1 MALFGSARDASLV
14 RSVNRE
20 LINNF
25 VDMEVAFYK
34 LVLEDSRANIYDES
48 DNKVYYS
55 PMRIP
60 CLIEKGEKNYVGD
73 DAGYDSTRE
82 GFFNF
87 LRDDLKDSNI
97 KGNIGIGHTRWATHG
112 VPNDVNAH
120 PHSDNSEEF
129 AIIHNG
135 IIENYA
141 EIKKDL
147 LEEGFEFKS
156 DTDTEVVAVE
166 LSRKWNGQLLKTV
179 TDVAKNL
186 EGTYALVVTTTKEE
200 GTIVAGRLMSPLVL
214 GVGENEVFLASD
226 SAAILEHTNKMI
238 FLENGDFV
246 EIKNGQYKLFD
257 SELNEIEREIQEIDW
272 EVSEAEKLGHDHF
285 MYKEILEQS
294 EVIERTISGRL
305 ETTSKEIPIK
315 QDEASKYEKIW
326 IVACGTAYHAGLF
339 GKDLF
344 EKVLG
349 VPVSVELASEF
360 RYREPIVGEND
371 LGIVISQSGETMDT
385 IAATEL
391 LKENGAHVLALVN
404 VVGSSLARMA
414 DSVFYLHVGPEI
426 GVASTKAYLGMLV
439 GQLLLAKHWDS
450 ANKLDVS
457 FDEIAEL
464 PKLIEE
470 TMDCEKQIKDLS
482 EKIYKKNDIYFIGR
496 GLDYALAAEGALKL
510 KEISYLHAEA
520 LAAGE
525 LKHGTLALIEDG
537 TPIIVTASQNH
548 LLDKTTS
555 NVQEVIARGAYVIAI
570 GDNQSEKLENIS
582 DEYVTLPDSN
592 EILTTVISI
601 IPLQFIAYHVANL
614 NGESID
620 QPRNLAKSVTVE

>member
-1 MALFGSARDASLV
+1 MCGIIGYSGPKQPLPILLDGLSR
-14 RSVNRE
+14 
-20 LINNF
+20 
-25 VDMEVAFYK
+25 
-34 LVLEDSRANIYDES
+34 LEYR
-48 DNKVYYS
+48 
-55 PMRIP
+55 
-60 CLIEKGEKNYVGD
+60 
-73 DAGYDSTRE
+73 GYDSAGIAITDGQNLTIEKKE
-82 GFFNF
+82 GK
-87 LRDDLKDSNI
+87 LQVLKDHLFDKEIN
-97 KGNIGIGHTRWATHG
+97 GNIGIGHTRWATHG
-112 VPNDVNAH
+112 VPSDENAH
-120 PHSDNSEEF
+120 PHYDRNKDF

-141 EIKKDL
+141 EMK
-147 LEEGFEFKS
+147 EELQSDDYQFES
-156 DTDTEVVAVE
+156 ETDTEVVAVE
-166 LSRKWNGQLLKTV
+166 LSKQWTGNLLETV
-179 TDVAKNL
+179 CKVAKEL
-186 EGTYALVVTTTKEE
+186 DGTYALVVTTTKQSD
-200 GTIVAGRLMSPLVL
+200 TIVAGRMMSPLVL
-214 GVGENEVFLASD
+214 GVGEGEVFLASD

-246 EIKNGQYKLFD
+246 EIKDGSYQLFD
-257 SELNEIEREIQEIDW
+257 INMNKISREVQEIDW
-272 EVSEAEKLGHDHF
+272 KVSEAEKSGHDHF
-285 MYKEILEQS
+285 MYKEILEQA
-294 EVIERTISGRL
+294 EVIERTITGRL
-305 ETTSKEIPIK
+305 EIGSEEIPVDLNKAK
-315 QDEASKYEKIW
+315 QFEKIW

-391 LKENGAHVLALVN
+391 LKENNAHVLALVN

-414 DSVFYLHVGPEI
+414 DSVLYLHVGPEI

-439 GQLLLAKHWDS
+439 GQLLLAKHWDES
-450 ANKLDVS
+450 ENLETT
-457 FDEIAEL
+457 FDEIKQL
-464 PKLIEE
+464 PFLIKE
-470 TMDCEKQIKDLS
+470 TLKCESQIKEIS
-482 EKIYKKNDIYFIGR
+482 KSINEKKDIYFIGR

-525 LKHGTLALIEDG
+525 LKHGTLALIENG
-537 TPIIVTASQNH
+537 TPVIVTASQHH

-555 NVQEVIARGAYVIAI
+555 NVQEVKARGAYVIAI
-570 GDNQSEKLENIS
+570 GDNSSKKLQDIS
-582 DEYVTLPDSN
+582 NDYVTLPEAS
-592 EILTTVISI
+592 EMLSTIVSI

>member
-1 MALFGSARDASLV
+1 MCGIIGYSGPKEPLPI
-14 RSVNRE
+14 
-20 LINNF
+20 LISG
-25 VDMEVAFYK
+25 
-34 LVLEDSRANIYDES
+34 LSRLEYR
-48 DNKVYYS
+48 
-55 PMRIP
+55 
-60 CLIEKGEKNYVGD
+60 
-73 DAGYDSTRE
+73 GYDSAGVALIDGDNLSIEKKE
-82 GFFNF
+82 GK
-87 LRDDLKDSNI
+87 LSVLKEHLEGTLI

-112 VPNDVNAH
+112 VPSDVNAH
-120 PHSDNSEEF
+120 PHADNANEF

-141 EIKKDL
+141 ELKDDL
-147 LEEGFEFKS
+147 IQDDYSFISE
-156 DTDTEVVAVE
+156 TDTEVVAVE
-166 LSRKWNGQLLKTV
+166 LSRKWNGELLDTV
-179 TDVAKNL
+179 LDVAKSL
-186 EGTYALVVTTTKEE
+186 EGTYALVVTSTKQP
-200 GTIVAGRLMSPLVL
+200 GTIVAGRMMSPLVL
-214 GVGENEVFLASD
+214 GVGEGEVFLASD
-226 SAAILEHTNKMI
+226 SAAILEYTNKMI

-246 EIKNGQYKLFD
+246 EINDGNFTLYDIEKNVITRD
-257 SELNEIEREIQEIDW
+257 IQVIDW
-272 EVSEAEKLGHDHF
+272 EVSEAEKAGHDHF
-285 MYKEILEQS
+285 MYKEILEQA
-294 EVIERTISGRL
+294 EVIERTISGRI
-305 ETTSKEIPIK
+305 EKNSTEIPIHLDK
-315 QDEASKYEKIW
+315 AKKFEKIW

-360 RYREPIVGEND
+360 RYREPIIGKND
-371 LGIVISQSGETMDT
+371 LAIVISQSGETMDT

-391 LKENGAHVLALVN
+391 LKENGSHVLALVN

-450 ANKLDVS
+450 NNKLDTS
-457 FDEIAEL
+457 LEEIKAL
-464 PKLIEE
+464 PYLIEE
-470 TMDCEKQIKDLS
+470 ALKCEDQVKEISKL
-482 EKIYKKNDIYFIGR
+482 IYKKKDIYFIGR

-525 LKHGTLALIEDG
+525 LKHGTLALIEEG
-537 TPIIVTASQNH
+537 TPVIVTASQRH

-555 NVQEVIARGAYVIAI
+555 NVQEVIARGAYVIAV
-570 GDNQSEKLENIS
+570 GDVSSKKLKDISNNYIALPETSEMLSTI
-582 DEYVTLPDSN
+582 
-592 EILTTVISI
+592 ISI

>member
-1 MALFGSARDASLV
+1 MCGIIGYSGPKEPLPI
-14 RSVNRE
+14 
-20 LINNF
+20 LIGG
-25 VDMEVAFYK
+25 
-34 LVLEDSRANIYDES
+34 LSRLEYR
-48 DNKVYYS
+48 
-55 PMRIP
+55 
-60 CLIEKGEKNYVGD
+60 
-73 DAGYDSTRE
+73 GYDSAGVAILDGEKLTIEKKE
-82 GFFNF
+82 GK
-87 LRDDLKDSNI
+87 LQVLKDHLSNSKI
-97 KGNIGIGHTRWATHG
+97 NGNIGIGHTRWATHG

-120 PHSDNSEEF
+120 PHSDNQNEF

-141 EIKKDL
+141 EMKDDL
-147 LEEGFEFKS
+147 LKEGFIFES
-156 DTDTEVVAVE
+156 DTDTEVVAIE
-166 LSRKWNGQLLKTV
+166 LSNQWTGRLLQTV
-179 TDVAKNL
+179 TNVAKKL
-186 EGTYALVVTTTKEE
+186 DGTYALVVTSTKEP
-200 GTIVAGRLMSPLVL
+200 GTIVAGRMMSPLVL
-214 GVGENEVFLASD
+214 GVGKGETFLASD

-246 EIKNGQYKLFD
+246 EITNGKFKLFD
-257 SELNEIEREIQEIDW
+257 ENMNEISREIQEIDW
-272 EVSEAEKLGHDHF
+272 KVSEAEKSGYDHF
-285 MYKEILEQS
+285 MYKEILEQA

-305 ETTSKEIPIK
+305 EIGSEEIPIDLNK
-315 QDEASKYEKIW
+315 AKEFEKIW

-391 LKENGAHVLALVN
+391 LKENGSHVLALVN

-450 ANKLDVS
+450 EEKLDTS
-457 FDEIAEL
+457 FDEIKQL
-464 PKLIEE
+464 PSLIEKTFE
-470 TMDCEKQIKDLS
+470 CEDQVK
-482 EKIYKKNDIYFIGR
+482 KIAKSINEKNDIYFIGR

-525 LKHGTLALIEDG
+525 LKHGTLALIEEG
-537 TPIIVTASQNH
+537 TPIIVTASQHH

-555 NVQEVIARGAYVIAI
+555 NVQEVKARGAYVIAV
-570 GDNQSEKLENIS
+570 GDSTSKKLQDIS
-582 DEYVTLPDSN
+582 NNYITLPEAS
-592 EILTTVISI
+592 EMLSTVISI

>member
-1 MALFGSARDASLV
+1 MCGIIGYSGQ
-14 RSVNRE
+14 RE
-20 LINNF
+20 PLPILL
-25 VDMEVAFYK
+25 DG
-34 LVLEDSRANIYDES
+34 LSRLEYR
-48 DNKVYYS
+48 
-55 PMRIP
+55 
-60 CLIEKGEKNYVGD
+60 
-73 DAGYDSTRE
+73 GYDSAGIAIIDGESLTIEKKE
-82 GFFNF
+82 GK
-87 LRDDLKDSNI
+87 LQVLKDHLVDKEIN
-97 KGNIGIGHTRWATHG
+97 GNIGIGHTRWATHG
-112 VPNDVNAH
+112 VPSDENAH
-120 PHSDNSEEF
+120 PHYDNNQNF

-141 EIKKDL
+141 EMKEVL
-147 LEEGFEFKS
+147 LNENNEFKS
-156 DTDTEVVAVE
+156 ETDTEVVAVE
-166 LSRKWNGQLLKTV
+166 LSRQWTGNLLETV
-179 TDVAKNL
+179 CNVAKGL
-186 EGTYALVVTTTKEE
+186 EGTYALVVTTIKEPE
-200 GTIVAGRLMSPLVL
+200 TIVAGRMMSPLVL
-214 GVGENEVFLASD
+214 GVGEDEVFLASD

-246 EIKNGQYKLFD
+246 EIKNGQYQLFD
-257 SELNEIEREIQEIDW
+257 IDMNEITREVQVIDW
-272 EVSEAEKLGHDHF
+272 EVSEAEKSGHDHF

-294 EVIERTISGRL
+294 EVIERTITGRL
-305 ETTSKEIPIK
+305 ELGSEQIPIDLK
-315 QDEASKYEKIW
+315 HAKKFEKIW

-349 VPVSVELASEF
+349 IPVSVELASEF
-360 RYREPIVGEND
+360 RYREPIVGKND

-391 LKENGAHVLALVN
+391 LKDNGSHVLALVN

-414 DSVFYLHVGPEI
+414 DSVLYLHVGPEI

-439 GQLLLAKHWDS
+439 GQLLLAKHWDEF
-450 ANKLDVS
+450 NKLETS
-457 FDEIAEL
+457 FDEISEL
-464 PKLIEE
+464 PFLIKKALE
-470 TMDCEKQIKDLS
+470 CEPQIKEISKSIND
-482 EKIYKKNDIYFIGR
+482 KKDIYFIGR

-525 LKHGTLALIEDG
+525 LKHGTLALIEKG
-537 TPIIVTASQNH
+537 TPVVVTASQHH

-555 NVQEVIARGAYVIAI
+555 NVQEVKARGAYVIAI
-570 GDNQSEKLENIS
+570 GDNSSKKLQDIS
-582 DEYVTLPDSN
+582 DNYVTLPEAS
-592 EILTTVISI
+592 EMLSTIISI

>member
-1 MALFGSARDASLV
+1 MEWRNYMCGIIGYSGQ
-14 RSVNRE
+14 RE
-20 LINNF
+20 PLPILL
-25 VDMEVAFYK
+25 DG
-34 LVLEDSRANIYDES
+34 LSRLEYR
-48 DNKVYYS
+48 
-55 PMRIP
+55 
-60 CLIEKGEKNYVGD
+60 
-73 DAGYDSTRE
+73 GYDSAGIAIIDGESLTIEKKE
-82 GFFNF
+82 GK
-87 LRDDLKDSNI
+87 LQVLKDHLVDKEIN
-97 KGNIGIGHTRWATHG
+97 GNIGIGHTRWATHG
-112 VPNDVNAH
+112 VPSDENAH
-120 PHSDNSEEF
+120 PHYDNNQDF

-141 EIKKDL
+141 EMKEVL
-147 LEEGFEFKS
+147 LNENNEFKS
-156 DTDTEVVAVE
+156 ETDTEVVAVE
-166 LSRKWNGQLLKTV
+166 LSRQWTGNLLETV
-179 TDVAKNL
+179 CNVAKGL
-186 EGTYALVVTTTKEE
+186 EGTYALVVTTIKEPE
-200 GTIVAGRLMSPLVL
+200 TIVAGRMMSPLVL
-214 GVGENEVFLASD
+214 GVGEDEVFLASD

-246 EIKNGQYKLFD
+246 EIKNGQYQLFD
-257 SELNEIEREIQEIDW
+257 IDMNEITREVQVIDW
-272 EVSEAEKLGHDHF
+272 EVSEAEKSGHDHF

-294 EVIERTISGRL
+294 EVIERTITGRL
-305 ETTSKEIPIK
+305 ELGSEQIPIDLEHAK
-315 QDEASKYEKIW
+315 KFEKIW

-349 VPVSVELASEF
+349 IPVSVELASEF
-360 RYREPIVGEND
+360 RYREPIVGKND

-391 LKENGAHVLALVN
+391 LKDNGSHVLALVN

-414 DSVFYLHVGPEI
+414 DSVLYLHVGPEI

-439 GQLLLAKHWDS
+439 GQLLLAKHWDEF
-450 ANKLDVS
+450 NKLETS
-457 FDEIAEL
+457 FDEISEL
-464 PKLIEE
+464 PFLIKKALE
-470 TMDCEKQIKDLS
+470 CEPQIKEISKSIND
-482 EKIYKKNDIYFIGR
+482 KKDIYFIGR

-525 LKHGTLALIEDG
+525 LKHGTLALIEKG
-537 TPIIVTASQNH
+537 TPVVVTASQHH

-555 NVQEVIARGAYVIAI
+555 NVQEVKARGAYVIAI
-570 GDNQSEKLENIS
+570 GDNSSKKLQDIS
-582 DEYVTLPDSN
+582 DNYVTLPEAS
-592 EILTTVISI
+592 EMLSTIISI

>member
-1 MALFGSARDASLV
+1 MCGIIGYSGPKEPLPI
-14 RSVNRE
+14 
-20 LINNF
+20 LIGG
-25 VDMEVAFYK
+25 
-34 LVLEDSRANIYDES
+34 LSRLEYR
-48 DNKVYYS
+48 
-55 PMRIP
+55 
-60 CLIEKGEKNYVGD
+60 
-73 DAGYDSTRE
+73 GYDSAGVAILDGEKLTIEKKE
-82 GFFNF
+82 GK
-87 LRDDLKDSNI
+87 LQVLKDHLSNSKI
-97 KGNIGIGHTRWATHG
+97 NGNIGIGHTRWATHG

-120 PHSDNSEEF
+120 PHSDNQNEF

-141 EIKKDL
+141 EMKDDL
-147 LEEGFEFKS
+147 LKEGFIFES
-156 DTDTEVVAVE
+156 DTDTEVVAIE
-166 LSRKWNGQLLKTV
+166 LSNQWTGRLLQTV
-179 TDVAKNL
+179 TNVAKKL
-186 EGTYALVVTTTKEE
+186 DGTYALVVTSTKEP
-200 GTIVAGRLMSPLVL
+200 GTIVAGRMMSPLVL
-214 GVGENEVFLASD
+214 GVGEGETFLASD

-246 EIKNGQYKLFD
+246 EITNGKFKLFD
-257 SELNEIEREIQEIDW
+257 ENMNEISREIQEIDW
-272 EVSEAEKLGHDHF
+272 KVSEAEKSGYDHF
-285 MYKEILEQS
+285 MYKEILEQA

-305 ETTSKEIPIK
+305 EIGSEEIPIDLNK
-315 QDEASKYEKIW
+315 AKEFEKIW

-391 LKENGAHVLALVN
+391 LKENGSHVLALVN

-450 ANKLDVS
+450 EEKLDTS
-457 FDEIAEL
+457 FDEIKQL
-464 PKLIEE
+464 PSLIEKTFE
-470 TMDCEKQIKDLS
+470 CEDQVK
-482 EKIYKKNDIYFIGR
+482 KIAKSINEKNDIYFIGR

-525 LKHGTLALIEDG
+525 LKHGTLALIEEG
-537 TPIIVTASQNH
+537 TPIIVTASQHH

-555 NVQEVIARGAYVIAI
+555 NVQEVKARGAYVIAV
-570 GDNQSEKLENIS
+570 GDSTSKKLQDIS
-582 DEYVTLPDSN
+582 NNYITLPEAS
-592 EILTTVISI
+592 EMLSTVISI

>member
-1 MALFGSARDASLV
+1 MCGIIGYSGPKQPLPIL
-14 RSVNRE
+14 
-20 LINNF
+20 
-25 VDMEVAFYK
+25 
-34 LVLEDSRANIYDES
+34 LEGLSRLEY
-48 DNKVYYS
+48 
-55 PMRIP
+55 R
-60 CLIEKGEKNYVGD
+60 
-73 DAGYDSTRE
+73 GYDSAGIAITDGPNLTIEKKE
-82 GFFNF
+82 GK
-87 LRDDLKDSNI
+87 LQVLKDHLLNKEI
-97 KGNIGIGHTRWATHG
+97 NGNIGIGHTRWATHG
-112 VPNDVNAH
+112 VPSDENAH
-120 PHSDNSEEF
+120 PHYDRNKDF

-141 EIKKDL
+141 EMK
-147 LEEGFEFKS
+147 EELQSDDYQFES
-156 DTDTEVVAVE
+156 ETDTEVVAVE
-166 LSRKWNGQLLKTV
+166 LSKQWTGNLLETV
-179 TDVAKNL
+179 CKVAKEL
-186 EGTYALVVTTTKEE
+186 DGTYALVVTTTKQSD
-200 GTIVAGRLMSPLVL
+200 TIVAGRMMSPLVL
-214 GVGENEVFLASD
+214 GVGEGEVFLASD

-246 EIKNGQYKLFD
+246 EIKDGSYQLFD
-257 SELNEIEREIQEIDW
+257 INMNKISREVQEIDW
-272 EVSEAEKLGHDHF
+272 EVSEAEKSGHDHF
-285 MYKEILEQS
+285 MYKEILEQA
-294 EVIERTISGRL
+294 EVIERTITGRL
-305 ETTSKEIPIK
+305 EIGSEEIPVDLNKAK
-315 QDEASKYEKIW
+315 QFEKIW

-391 LKENGAHVLALVN
+391 LKENNAHVLALVN

-414 DSVFYLHVGPEI
+414 DSVLYLHVGPEI

-439 GQLLLAKHWDS
+439 GQLLLAKHWDES
-450 ANKLDVS
+450 ENLETT
-457 FDEIAEL
+457 FDEIKQL
-464 PKLIEE
+464 PLLIKE
-470 TMDCEKQIKDLS
+470 TLKCESQIKEIS
-482 EKIYKKNDIYFIGR
+482 KSINEKKDIYFIGR

-525 LKHGTLALIEDG
+525 LKHGTLALIENG
-537 TPIIVTASQNH
+537 TPVIVTASQHH

-555 NVQEVIARGAYVIAI
+555 NVQEVKARGAYVIAI
-570 GDNQSEKLENIS
+570 GDNSSKKLQDIS
-582 DEYVTLPDSN
+582 NDYVTLPEAS
-592 EILTTVISI
+592 EMLSTIVSI

>member
-1 MALFGSARDASLV
+1 MCGIIGYSGPKQPLPIL
-14 RSVNRE
+14 
-20 LINNF
+20 
-25 VDMEVAFYK
+25 
-34 LVLEDSRANIYDES
+34 LEGLSRLEY
-48 DNKVYYS
+48 
-55 PMRIP
+55 R
-60 CLIEKGEKNYVGD
+60 
-73 DAGYDSTRE
+73 GYDSAGIAISDGPNLTIEKKE
-82 GFFNF
+82 GK
-87 LRDDLKDSNI
+87 LQVLKDHLLNKEI
-97 KGNIGIGHTRWATHG
+97 NGNIGIGHTRWATHG
-112 VPNDVNAH
+112 VPSDENAH
-120 PHSDNSEEF
+120 PHYDRNKDF

-141 EIKKDL
+141 EMK
-147 LEEGFEFKS
+147 EELQSDDYQFES
-156 DTDTEVVAVE
+156 ETDTEVVAVE
-166 LSRKWNGQLLKTV
+166 LSKQWTGNLLETV
-179 TDVAKNL
+179 CKVAKEL
-186 EGTYALVVTTTKEE
+186 DGTYALVVTTTKQSD
-200 GTIVAGRLMSPLVL
+200 TIVAGRMMSPLVL
-214 GVGENEVFLASD
+214 GVGEGEVFLASD

-246 EIKNGQYKLFD
+246 EIKDGSYQLFD
-257 SELNEIEREIQEIDW
+257 INMNKISREVQEIDW
-272 EVSEAEKLGHDHF
+272 KVSEAEKSGHDHF
-285 MYKEILEQS
+285 MYKEILEQA
-294 EVIERTISGRL
+294 EVIERTITGRL
-305 ETTSKEIPIK
+305 EIGSEEIPVDLNKAK
-315 QDEASKYEKIW
+315 QFQKIW

-391 LKENGAHVLALVN
+391 LKENNAHVLALVN

-414 DSVFYLHVGPEI
+414 DSVLYLHVGPEI

-439 GQLLLAKHWDS
+439 GQLLLAKHWDES
-450 ANKLDVS
+450 ENLETT
-457 FDEIAEL
+457 FDEIKQL
-464 PKLIEE
+464 PFLIKE
-470 TMDCEKQIKDLS
+470 TLKCESQIKEIS
-482 EKIYKKNDIYFIGR
+482 KSINEKKDIYFIGR

-525 LKHGTLALIEDG
+525 LKHGTLALIENG
-537 TPIIVTASQNH
+537 TPVIVTASQHH

-555 NVQEVIARGAYVIAI
+555 NVQEVKARGAYVIAI
-570 GDNQSEKLENIS
+570 GDNSSKKLQDIS
-582 DEYVTLPDSN
+582 NDYVTLPEAS
-592 EILTTVISI
+592 EMLSTIVSI

>member
-1 MALFGSARDASLV
+1 
-14 RSVNRE
+14 VNRNNLKQSLLQPARWNGDIMCGIVGYSGPKE
-20 LINNF
+20 PLPILING
-25 VDMEVAFYK
+25 
-34 LVLEDSRANIYDES
+34 LSRLEYR
-48 DNKVYYS
+48 
-55 PMRIP
+55 
-60 CLIEKGEKNYVGD
+60 
-73 DAGYDSTRE
+73 GYDSAGIAISDGNKIIVEKKE
-82 GFFNF
+82 GKLDVLKNH
-87 LRDDLKDSNI
+87 LKDSNI
-97 KGNIGIGHTRWATHG
+97 KGNLGIGHTRWATHG

-147 LEEGFEFKS
+147 LEKGFKFKS

-179 TDVAKNL
+179 TDVAKTL
-186 EGTYALVVTTTKEE
+186 EGTYALVVTTTREE

-272 EVSEAEKLGHDHF
+272 EVSEAEKLGYDHF

-305 ETTSKEIPIK
+305 EKNSKEIPIK
-315 QDEASKYEKIW
+315 LDEASKYEKIW

-339 GKDLF
+339 GKDIF

-457 FDEIAEL
+457 FNEIAEL

-470 TMDCEKQIKDLS
+470 TMACEKQIKEIS
-482 EKIYKKNDIYFIGR
+482 EIICKKNDIYFIGR

-525 LKHGTLALIEDG
+525 LKHGTLALIEEG

-592 EILTTVISI
+592 EILTTVLSI

>member
-1 MALFGSARDASLV
+1 MCGIIGYSGPKQPLPIL
-14 RSVNRE
+14 
-20 LINNF
+20 
-25 VDMEVAFYK
+25 
-34 LVLEDSRANIYDES
+34 LEGLSRLEY
-48 DNKVYYS
+48 
-55 PMRIP
+55 R
-60 CLIEKGEKNYVGD
+60 
-73 DAGYDSTRE
+73 GYDSAGIAITDGPNLTIEKKE
-82 GFFNF
+82 GK
-87 LRDDLKDSNI
+87 LQVLKDHLLNKEI
-97 KGNIGIGHTRWATHG
+97 NGNIGIGHTRWATHG
-112 VPNDVNAH
+112 VPSDENAH
-120 PHSDNSEEF
+120 PHYDRNKDF

-141 EIKKDL
+141 EMK
-147 LEEGFEFKS
+147 EELQSDDYQFES
-156 DTDTEVVAVE
+156 ETDTEVVAVE
-166 LSRKWNGQLLKTV
+166 LSKQWTGNLLETV
-179 TDVAKNL
+179 CKVAKEL
-186 EGTYALVVTTTKEE
+186 DGTYALVVTTTKQSD
-200 GTIVAGRLMSPLVL
+200 TIVAGRMMSPLVL
-214 GVGENEVFLASD
+214 GVGEGEVFLASD

-246 EIKNGQYKLFD
+246 EIKDGSYQLFD
-257 SELNEIEREIQEIDW
+257 INMNKISREVQEIDW
-272 EVSEAEKLGHDHF
+272 KVSEAEKSGHDHF
-285 MYKEILEQS
+285 MYKEILEQA
-294 EVIERTISGRL
+294 EVIERTITGRL
-305 ETTSKEIPIK
+305 EIGSEEIPVDLNKAK
-315 QDEASKYEKIW
+315 QFEKIW

-360 RYREPIVGEND
+360 RYREPIVGKND

-391 LKENGAHVLALVN
+391 LKENNAHVLALVN

-414 DSVFYLHVGPEI
+414 DSVLYLHVGPEI

-439 GQLLLAKHWDS
+439 GQLLLAKHWDES
-450 ANKLDVS
+450 ENLETT
-457 FDEIAEL
+457 FDEIKQL
-464 PKLIEE
+464 PSLIKE
-470 TMDCEKQIKDLS
+470 TLKCETQIKEIS
-482 EKIYKKNDIYFIGR
+482 KSINEKKDIYFIGR

-525 LKHGTLALIEDG
+525 LKHGTLALIENG
-537 TPIIVTASQNH
+537 TPVIVTASQHH

-555 NVQEVIARGAYVIAI
+555 NVQEVKARGAYVIAI
-570 GDNQSEKLENIS
+570 GDNSSKKLQDIS
-582 DEYVTLPDSN
+582 NDYVTLPEAS
-592 EILTTVISI
+592 EMLSTIVSI

>member
-1 MALFGSARDASLV
+1 MCGIIGYSGPKQPLPILLDGLSR
-14 RSVNRE
+14 
-20 LINNF
+20 
-25 VDMEVAFYK
+25 
-34 LVLEDSRANIYDES
+34 LEYR
-48 DNKVYYS
+48 
-55 PMRIP
+55 
-60 CLIEKGEKNYVGD
+60 
-73 DAGYDSTRE
+73 GYDSAGIAITDGQNLTIEKKE
-82 GFFNF
+82 GK
-87 LRDDLKDSNI
+87 LQVLKDHLFDKEIN
-97 KGNIGIGHTRWATHG
+97 GNIGIGHTRWATHG
-112 VPNDVNAH
+112 VPSDENAH
-120 PHSDNSEEF
+120 PHYDRNKDF

-141 EIKKDL
+141 EMK
-147 LEEGFEFKS
+147 EELQSDDYQFES
-156 DTDTEVVAVE
+156 ETDTEVVAVE
-166 LSRKWNGQLLKTV
+166 LSKQWTGNLLETV
-179 TDVAKNL
+179 CKVAKEL
-186 EGTYALVVTTTKEE
+186 DGTYALVVTTTKQSD
-200 GTIVAGRLMSPLVL
+200 TIVAGRMMSPLVL
-214 GVGENEVFLASD
+214 GVGEGEVFLASD

-246 EIKNGQYKLFD
+246 EIKDGSYQLFD
-257 SELNEIEREIQEIDW
+257 INMNKISREVQEIDW
-272 EVSEAEKLGHDHF
+272 KVSEAEKSGHDHF
-285 MYKEILEQS
+285 MYKEILEQA
-294 EVIERTISGRL
+294 EVIERTITGRL
-305 ETTSKEIPIK
+305 EIGSEEIPVDLDKAK
-315 QDEASKYEKIW
+315 QFEKIW

-360 RYREPIVGEND
+360 RYREPIVGKND

-391 LKENGAHVLALVN
+391 LKENNAHVLALVN

-414 DSVFYLHVGPEI
+414 DSVLYLHVGPEI

-439 GQLLLAKHWDS
+439 GQLLLAKHWDES
-450 ANKLDVS
+450 ENLETT
-457 FDEIAEL
+457 FDEIKQL
-464 PKLIEE
+464 PSLIKE
-470 TMDCEKQIKDLS
+470 TLKCETQIKEIS
-482 EKIYKKNDIYFIGR
+482 KSINKKKDIYFIGR

-525 LKHGTLALIEDG
+525 LKHGTLALIENG
-537 TPIIVTASQNH
+537 TPVIVTASQHH

-555 NVQEVIARGAYVIAI
+555 NVQEVKARGAYVIAI
-570 GDNQSEKLENIS
+570 GDNSSKKLQDIS
-582 DEYVTLPDSN
+582 NDYVTLPEAS
-592 EILTTVISI
+592 EMLSTIVSI

>member
-1 MALFGSARDASLV
+1 MCGIVGYSGPKEPLPILLGGLSRLEYRGYDSAGIAILNNNDLIVEKKEGKLASLV
-14 RSVNRE
+14 QH
-20 LINNF
+20 
-25 VDMEVAFYK
+25 
-34 LVLEDSRANIYDES
+34 LEG
-48 DNKVYYS
+48 K
-55 PMRIP
+55 
-60 CLIEKGEKNYVGD
+60 
-73 DAGYDSTRE
+73 T
-82 GFFNF
+82 
-87 LRDDLKDSNI
+87 I

-112 VPNDVNAH
+112 VPSDKNAH
-120 PHSDNSEEF
+120 PHSDNQNEF

-135 IIENYA
+135 IVENYS
-141 EIKKDL
+141 EMKNELI
-147 LEEGFEFKS
+147 EQGYTFSS

-166 LSRKWNGQLLKTV
+166 LSKEWSGDLLETV
-179 TDVAKNL
+179 LNVAKKL
-186 EGTYALVVTTTKEE
+186 EGTYALVVTTVKQPDV
-200 GTIVAGRLMSPLVL
+200 IVAGRMMSPLVL
-214 GVGENEVFLASD
+214 GVGDDEVFLASD

-246 EIKNGQYKLFD
+246 KIENGHFELFD
-257 SELNEIEREIQEIDW
+257 INKNKISREIQVIDW
-272 EVSEAEKLGHDHF
+272 EVSEAEKGGHDHF
-285 MYKEILEQS
+285 MYKEILEQP

-305 ETTSKEIPIK
+305 AGIESDIPISRE
-315 QDEASKYEKIW
+315 EAQKFEKIW

-360 RYREPIVGEND
+360 RYREPIVGKND

-391 LKENGAHVLALVN
+391 LKENDAHVLAFVN

-414 DSVFYLHVGPEI
+414 DSVLYLHVGPEI
-426 GVASTKAYLGMLV
+426 GVASTKAYLGMLIV
-439 GQLLLAKHWDS
+439 QLLVAKHWDEE
-450 ANKLDVS
+450 NKLNIS
-457 FDEIAEL
+457 YDEINEL
-464 PKLIEE
+464 PKLIQE
-470 TMDCEKQIKDLS
+470 TLNCEDQIKSLS
-482 EKIYKKNDIYFIGR
+482 KKISKKKDIYFIGR

-525 LKHGTLALIEDG
+525 LKHGTLALIEDD
-537 TPIIVTASQNH
+537 TPVIVTASQNH

-555 NVQEVIARGAYVIAI
+555 NVQEVIARGAYVISI
-570 GDNQSEKLENIS
+570 GDNSSKKLEDIS
-582 DEYVTLPDSN
+582 NEYVTLP
-592 EILTTVISI
+592 TTSEVLSTIISI

>member
-1 MALFGSARDASLV
+1 MCGIIGYSGPKQPLPILLGGLSR
-14 RSVNRE
+14 
-20 LINNF
+20 
-25 VDMEVAFYK
+25 
-34 LVLEDSRANIYDES
+34 LEYR
-48 DNKVYYS
+48 
-55 PMRIP
+55 
-60 CLIEKGEKNYVGD
+60 
-73 DAGYDSTRE
+73 GYDSAGIAISDGENIIIEKKE
-82 GFFNF
+82 GK
-87 LRDDLKDSNI
+87 LQVLKDHLLDTKI

-112 VPNDVNAH
+112 VPSDENAH
-120 PHSDNSEEF
+120 PHYDNNQDF

-141 EIKKDL
+141 EIK
-147 LEEGFEFKS
+147 EELQKEDYQFES
-156 DTDTEVVAVE
+156 ETDTEVVAVE
-166 LSRKWNGQLLKTV
+166 LSRQWTGNLLETV
-179 TDVAKNL
+179 CKVAKEL
-186 EGTYALVVTTTKEE
+186 DGTYALVVTTTKQSN
-200 GTIVAGRLMSPLVL
+200 TIVAGRMMSPLVL
-214 GVGENEVFLASD
+214 GVGDGEVFLASD

-246 EIKNGQYKLFD
+246 EIKNGNYQLFD
-257 SELNEIEREIQEIDW
+257 INMNKVTRDIQEIDW
-272 EVSEAEKLGHDHF
+272 EVSEAEKSGHDHY

-294 EVIERTISGRL
+294 EVIERTIAGRL
-305 ETTSKEIPIK
+305 EVGSEEIPIDLKKAK
-315 QDEASKYEKIW
+315 QFEKIW

-391 LKENGAHVLALVN
+391 LKENNSHVLALVN

-414 DSVFYLHVGPEI
+414 DSVLYLHVGPEI
-426 GVASTKAYLGMLV
+426 GVASTKAYLGMLI
-439 GQLLLAKHWDS
+439 GQLLLAKHWDES
-450 ANKLDVS
+450 NKLETT
-457 FDEIAEL
+457 FNEIKQL
-464 PKLIEE
+464 PSLIKE
-470 TMDCEKQIKDLS
+470 TLKCEAQIKEIS
-482 EKIYKKNDIYFIGR
+482 KSINEKKDIYFIGR

-525 LKHGTLALIEDG
+525 LKHGTLALIQDG
-537 TPIIVTASQNH
+537 TPVIVTASQHH

-555 NVQEVIARGAYVIAI
+555 NVQEVKARGAYVIAI
-570 GDNQSEKLENIS
+570 GDNSSKKLQDIS
-582 DEYVTLPDSN
+582 NDYVTLPEAS
-592 EILTTVISI
+592 EMLSTIVSI

>member
-1 MALFGSARDASLV
+1 MCGIIGYSGPEEPLPILLGGLSR
-14 RSVNRE
+14 
-20 LINNF
+20 
-25 VDMEVAFYK
+25 
-34 LVLEDSRANIYDES
+34 LEYR
-48 DNKVYYS
+48 
-55 PMRIP
+55 
-60 CLIEKGEKNYVGD
+60 
-73 DAGYDSTRE
+73 GYDSAGIAITDGDNITIEKKE
-82 GFFNF
+82 GK
-87 LRDDLKDSNI
+87 LQVLKDHLLDAKI

-112 VPNDVNAH
+112 VPSDENAH
-120 PHSDNSEEF
+120 PHYDNNQDF

-141 EIKKDL
+141 EIK
-147 LEEGFEFKS
+147 EELQKEDYQFES
-156 DTDTEVVAVE
+156 ETDTEVVAVE
-166 LSRKWNGQLLKTV
+166 LSRQWTGNLLETV
-179 TDVAKNL
+179 CKVAKEL
-186 EGTYALVVTTTKEE
+186 DGTYALVVTTTKQSN
-200 GTIVAGRLMSPLVL
+200 TIVAGRMMSPLVL
-214 GVGENEVFLASD
+214 GVGDGEVFLASD

-246 EIKNGQYKLFD
+246 EIKDGSYQLFD
-257 SELNEIEREIQEIDW
+257 INMNKVTRDIQEIDW
-272 EVSEAEKLGHDHF
+272 EVSEAEKSGHDHY

-294 EVIERTISGRL
+294 EVIERTITGRL
-305 ETTSKEIPIK
+305 EVGSEEIPIDLKKAK
-315 QDEASKYEKIW
+315 QFEKIW

-391 LKENGAHVLALVN
+391 LKENNSHVLALVN

-414 DSVFYLHVGPEI
+414 DSVLYLHVGPEI

-439 GQLLLAKHWDS
+439 GQLLLAKHWDES
-450 ANKLDVS
+450 NKLETT
-457 FDEIAEL
+457 FDEIKQL
-464 PKLIEE
+464 PSLIKE
-470 TMDCEKQIKDLS
+470 TLKCEAQIKEISKSIND
-482 EKIYKKNDIYFIGR
+482 KKDIYFIGR

-525 LKHGTLALIEDG
+525 LKHGTLALIQDG
-537 TPIIVTASQNH
+537 TPVIVTASQHH

-555 NVQEVIARGAYVIAI
+555 NVQEVKARGAYVIAI
-570 GDNQSEKLENIS
+570 GDNSSKKLQDIS
-582 DEYVTLPDSN
+582 NDYVTLPEAS
-592 EILTTVISI
+592 EMLSTIVSI

-614 NGESID
+614 NGS
-620 QPRNLAKSVTVE
+620 PLTNRVT

>member
-1 MALFGSARDASLV
+1 MCGIIGYSGQ
-14 RSVNRE
+14 RE
-20 LINNF
+20 PLPILL
-25 VDMEVAFYK
+25 DG
-34 LVLEDSRANIYDES
+34 LSRLEYR
-48 DNKVYYS
+48 
-55 PMRIP
+55 
-60 CLIEKGEKNYVGD
+60 
-73 DAGYDSTRE
+73 GYDSAGIAIIDGESLTIEKKE
-82 GFFNF
+82 GK
-87 LRDDLKDSNI
+87 LQVLKDHLVDKEIN
-97 KGNIGIGHTRWATHG
+97 GNIGIGHTRWATHG
-112 VPNDVNAH
+112 VPSDENAH
-120 PHSDNSEEF
+120 PHYDNNQEF

-141 EIKKDL
+141 EMKEVL
-147 LEEGFEFKS
+147 LNENNEFKS
-156 DTDTEVVAVE
+156 ETDTEVVAVE
-166 LSRKWNGQLLKTV
+166 LSRQWTGNLLETV
-179 TDVAKNL
+179 CNVAKGL
-186 EGTYALVVTTTKEE
+186 EGTYALVVTTIKEPE
-200 GTIVAGRLMSPLVL
+200 TIVAGRMMSPLVL
-214 GVGENEVFLASD
+214 GVGEDEVFLASD

-246 EIKNGQYKLFD
+246 EIKNGQYQLFD
-257 SELNEIEREIQEIDW
+257 IDMNEITREVQVIDW
-272 EVSEAEKLGHDHF
+272 EVSEAEKSGHDHF

-294 EVIERTISGRL
+294 EVIERTITGRL
-305 ETTSKEIPIK
+305 ELGSEQIPIDLEHAK
-315 QDEASKYEKIW
+315 KFEKIW

-349 VPVSVELASEF
+349 IPVSVELASEF
-360 RYREPIVGEND
+360 RYREPIVGKND

-391 LKENGAHVLALVN
+391 LKENGSHVLALVN

-414 DSVFYLHVGPEI
+414 DSVLYLHVGPEI

-439 GQLLLAKHWDS
+439 GQLLLAKHWDEF
-450 ANKLDVS
+450 NKLETS
-457 FDEIAEL
+457 FDEISEL
-464 PKLIEE
+464 PFLIKKALE
-470 TMDCEKQIKDLS
+470 CEPQIKEISKSIND
-482 EKIYKKNDIYFIGR
+482 KKDIYFIGR

-525 LKHGTLALIEDG
+525 LKHGTLALIEKG
-537 TPIIVTASQNH
+537 TPVVVTASQHH

-555 NVQEVIARGAYVIAI
+555 NVQEVKARGAYVIAI
-570 GDNQSEKLENIS
+570 GDNSSKKLQDIS
-582 DEYVTLPDSN
+582 DNYVTLPEAS
-592 EILTTVISI
+592 EMLSTIISI

>member
-1 MALFGSARDASLV
+1 MCGIIGYSGPKEPLPI
-14 RSVNRE
+14 
-20 LINNF
+20 LISG
-25 VDMEVAFYK
+25 
-34 LVLEDSRANIYDES
+34 LSRLEYR
-48 DNKVYYS
+48 
-55 PMRIP
+55 
-60 CLIEKGEKNYVGD
+60 
-73 DAGYDSTRE
+73 GYDSAGVALIDGDNLSIEKKE
-82 GFFNF
+82 GK
-87 LRDDLKDSNI
+87 LSVLKEHLEGTLI

-112 VPNDVNAH
+112 VPSDVNAH
-120 PHSDNSEEF
+120 PHADNANEF

-141 EIKKDL
+141 ELKDDL
-147 LEEGFEFKS
+147 IQDDYSFISE
-156 DTDTEVVAVE
+156 TDTEVVAVE
-166 LSRKWNGQLLKTV
+166 LSRKWNGELLDTV
-179 TDVAKNL
+179 LDVAKSL
-186 EGTYALVVTTTKEE
+186 EGTYALVVTSTKQP
-200 GTIVAGRLMSPLVL
+200 GTIVAGRMMSPLVL
-214 GVGENEVFLASD
+214 GVGEGEVFLASD
-226 SAAILEHTNKMI
+226 SAAILEYTNKMI

-246 EIKNGQYKLFD
+246 EINDGNYTLYDIEK
-257 SELNEIEREIQEIDW
+257 NEITRDIQVIDW
-272 EVSEAEKLGHDHF
+272 EVSEAEKAGHDHF
-285 MYKEILEQS
+285 MYKEILEQA
-294 EVIERTISGRL
+294 EVIERTIAGRI
-305 ETTSKEIPIK
+305 EKNSTEIPIHLDK
-315 QDEASKYEKIW
+315 AKKFEKIW

-360 RYREPIVGEND
+360 RYREPIIGKND
-371 LGIVISQSGETMDT
+371 LAIVISQSGETMDT

-391 LKENGAHVLALVN
+391 LKENGSHVLALVN

-450 ANKLDVS
+450 NNKLDTS
-457 FDEIAEL
+457 LEEIKAL
-464 PKLIEE
+464 PSLIEE
-470 TMDCEKQIKDLS
+470 ALKCEDQVKEISKL
-482 EKIYKKNDIYFIGR
+482 IYKKKDIYFIGR

-525 LKHGTLALIEDG
+525 LKHGTLALIEEG
-537 TPIIVTASQNH
+537 TPVIVTASQRH

-555 NVQEVIARGAYVIAI
+555 NVQEVIARGAYVIAV
-570 GDNQSEKLENIS
+570 GDFSSKKLKDISNNYIALPETSEMLSTI
-582 DEYVTLPDSN
+582 
-592 EILTTVISI
+592 ISI

>member
-1 MALFGSARDASLV
+1 MCGIIGYSGQ
-14 RSVNRE
+14 RE
-20 LINNF
+20 PLPILL
-25 VDMEVAFYK
+25 DG
-34 LVLEDSRANIYDES
+34 LSRLEYR
-48 DNKVYYS
+48 
-55 PMRIP
+55 
-60 CLIEKGEKNYVGD
+60 
-73 DAGYDSTRE
+73 GYDSAGIAIIDGESLTIEKKE
-82 GFFNF
+82 GK
-87 LRDDLKDSNI
+87 LQVLKDHLVDKEIN
-97 KGNIGIGHTRWATHG
+97 GNIGIGHTRWATHG
-112 VPNDVNAH
+112 VPSDENAH
-120 PHSDNSEEF
+120 PHYDNNQDF

-141 EIKKDL
+141 EMKEVL
-147 LEEGFEFKS
+147 LNENNEFKS
-156 DTDTEVVAVE
+156 ETDTEVVAVE
-166 LSRKWNGQLLKTV
+166 LSRQWTGNLLETV
-179 TDVAKNL
+179 CNVAKGL
-186 EGTYALVVTTTKEE
+186 EGTYALVVTTIKEPE
-200 GTIVAGRLMSPLVL
+200 TIVAGRMMSPLVL
-214 GVGENEVFLASD
+214 GVGEDEVFLASD

-246 EIKNGQYKLFD
+246 EIKNGQYQLFD
-257 SELNEIEREIQEIDW
+257 IDMNEITREVQLIDW
-272 EVSEAEKLGHDHF
+272 EVSEAEKSGHDHF

-294 EVIERTISGRL
+294 EVIERTITGRL
-305 ETTSKEIPIK
+305 ELGSEQIPIDLEHAK
-315 QDEASKYEKIW
+315 KFEKIW

-349 VPVSVELASEF
+349 IPVSVELASEF
-360 RYREPIVGEND
+360 RYREPIVGKND

-391 LKENGAHVLALVN
+391 LKDNGSHVLALVN

-414 DSVFYLHVGPEI
+414 DSVLYLHVGPEI

-439 GQLLLAKHWDS
+439 GQLLLAKHWDEF
-450 ANKLDVS
+450 NKLETS
-457 FDEIAEL
+457 FDEISEL
-464 PKLIEE
+464 PFLIKKALE
-470 TMDCEKQIKDLS
+470 CEPQIKEISKSIND
-482 EKIYKKNDIYFIGR
+482 KKDIYFIGR

-525 LKHGTLALIEDG
+525 LKHGTLALIEKG
-537 TPIIVTASQNH
+537 TPVVVTASQHH

-555 NVQEVIARGAYVIAI
+555 NVQEVKARGAYVIAI
-570 GDNQSEKLENIS
+570 GDNSSKKLQDIS
-582 DEYVTLPDSN
+582 DNYVTLPEAS
-592 EILTTVISI
+592 EMLSTIISI

>member
-1 MALFGSARDASLV
+1 MCGIIGYSGPKEPLPI
-14 RSVNRE
+14 
-20 LINNF
+20 LISG
-25 VDMEVAFYK
+25 
-34 LVLEDSRANIYDES
+34 LSRLEYR
-48 DNKVYYS
+48 
-55 PMRIP
+55 
-60 CLIEKGEKNYVGD
+60 
-73 DAGYDSTRE
+73 GYDSAGVALIDGDNLSIEKKE
-82 GFFNF
+82 GK
-87 LRDDLKDSNI
+87 LSVLKEHLEGASI

-112 VPNDVNAH
+112 VPSDVNAH
-120 PHSDNSEEF
+120 PHADNANEF

-141 EIKKDL
+141 ELKDDL
-147 LEEGFEFKS
+147 IQDDYSFISE
-156 DTDTEVVAVE
+156 TDTEVVAVE
-166 LSRKWNGQLLKTV
+166 LSRKWNGELLDTV
-179 TDVAKNL
+179 LDVAKSL
-186 EGTYALVVTTTKEE
+186 EGTYALVVTSTKQP
-200 GTIVAGRLMSPLVL
+200 GTIVAGRMMSPLVL
-214 GVGENEVFLASD
+214 GVGEGEVFLASD
-226 SAAILEHTNKMI
+226 SAAILEYTNKMI

-246 EIKNGQYKLFD
+246 EINDGNFTLYDIEKNVITRD
-257 SELNEIEREIQEIDW
+257 IQVIDW
-272 EVSEAEKLGHDHF
+272 EVSEAEKAGHDHF
-285 MYKEILEQS
+285 MYKEILEQA
-294 EVIERTISGRL
+294 EVIERTIAGRI
-305 ETTSKEIPIK
+305 EKNSTEIPIHLDQAK
-315 QDEASKYEKIW
+315 KFEKIW

-360 RYREPIVGEND
+360 RYREPIIGKND
-371 LGIVISQSGETMDT
+371 LAIVISQSGETMDT

-391 LKENGAHVLALVN
+391 LKENGSHVLALVN

-450 ANKLDVS
+450 NNKLDTS
-457 FDEIAEL
+457 LEEIKAL
-464 PKLIEE
+464 PSLIEE
-470 TMDCEKQIKDLS
+470 ALKCEDQVKQISKL
-482 EKIYKKNDIYFIGR
+482 IYKKKDIYFIGR

-525 LKHGTLALIEDG
+525 LKHGTLALIEEG
-537 TPIIVTASQNH
+537 TPVIVTASQRH

-555 NVQEVIARGAYVIAI
+555 NVQEVIARGAYVIAV
-570 GDNQSEKLENIS
+570 GDVSSKKLKDISNNYIALPETSEMLSTI
-582 DEYVTLPDSN
+582 
-592 EILTTVISI
+592 ISI

>member
-1 MALFGSARDASLV
+1 MCGIVGYSGPKEPLPI
-14 RSVNRE
+14 
-20 LINNF
+20 LI
-25 VDMEVAFYK
+25 AG
-34 LVLEDSRANIYDES
+34 LSRLEYR
-48 DNKVYYS
+48 
-55 PMRIP
+55 
-60 CLIEKGEKNYVGD
+60 
-73 DAGYDSTRE
+73 GYDSAGIAVSDGSDIIIEKKE
-82 GFFNF
+82 GK
-87 LRDDLKDSNI
+87 LDVLKEHLADKKIN
-97 KGNIGIGHTRWATHG
+97 GNVGIGHTRWATHG

-120 PHSDNSEEF
+120 PHSDNSQDF

-141 EIKKDL
+141 EMKESL
-147 LEEGFEFKS
+147 LSENYSFKS

-166 LSRKWNGQLLKTV
+166 LSKQWNGNLLETV
-179 TDVAKNL
+179 VNVAKDL
-186 EGTYALVVTTTKEE
+186 EGTYALVVTTTKQEN
-200 GTIVAGRLMSPLVL
+200 TIVAGRMMSPLVL
-214 GVGENEVFLASD
+214 GVGDGEVFLASD

-246 EIKNGQYKLFD
+246 EIHDGSYRLFD
-257 SELNEIEREIQEIDW
+257 VNLKEVEREIQVIDW
-272 EVSEAEKLGHDHF
+272 EVSEAEKSGYEHF
-285 MYKEILEQS
+285 MYKEILEQA
-294 EVIERTISGRL
+294 EVIERTITGRL
-305 ETTSKEIPIK
+305 EEGSVEIPISRE
-315 QDEASKYEKIW
+315 EAQKYDKIW

-360 RYREPIVGEND
+360 RYREPIVGKND

-391 LKENGAHVLALVN
+391 LKENGSHVLALVN

-414 DSVFYLHVGPEI
+414 DCVFYLHVGPEI

-450 ANKLDVS
+450 NNKLDVS
-457 FDEIAEL
+457 FEEIKGL
-464 PKLIEE
+464 PLLIEE
-470 TMDCEKQIKDLS
+470 TLMCEPEVKEIAESIHKQ
-482 EKIYKKNDIYFIGR
+482 NDVYFIGR

-525 LKHGTLALIEDG
+525 LKHGTLALIEEG
-537 TPIIVTASQNH
+537 TPIIVTASQYH

-555 NVQEVIARGAYVIAI
+555 NVQEVKARGAHVIAI
-570 GDNQSEKLENIS
+570 GNSSSEKLENIS
-582 DEYVTLPDSN
+582 DKYVTLPDSN
-592 EILTTVISI
+592 EILSTIISI
-601 IPLQFIAYHVANL
+601 IPLQFIAYHVANKR
-614 NGESID
+614 GESID

>member
-1 MALFGSARDASLV
+1 MCGIIGYSGPKEPLPI
-14 RSVNRE
+14 
-20 LINNF
+20 LISG
-25 VDMEVAFYK
+25 
-34 LVLEDSRANIYDES
+34 LSRLEYR
-48 DNKVYYS
+48 
-55 PMRIP
+55 
-60 CLIEKGEKNYVGD
+60 
-73 DAGYDSTRE
+73 GYDSAGVALIDGDNLSIEKKE
-82 GFFNF
+82 GK
-87 LRDDLKDSNI
+87 LSVLKEHLEGTLI

-112 VPNDVNAH
+112 VPSDVNAH
-120 PHSDNSEEF
+120 PHADNANEF

-141 EIKKDL
+141 ELKDDL
-147 LEEGFEFKS
+147 IQDDYSFISE
-156 DTDTEVVAVE
+156 TDTEVVAVE
-166 LSRKWNGQLLKTV
+166 LSRKWNGELLDTV
-179 TDVAKNL
+179 LDVTKSL
-186 EGTYALVVTTTKEE
+186 EGTYALVVTSTKQP
-200 GTIVAGRLMSPLVL
+200 GTIVAGRMMSPLVL
-214 GVGENEVFLASD
+214 GVGEGEVFLASD
-226 SAAILEHTNKMI
+226 SAAILEYTNKMI

-246 EIKNGQYKLFD
+246 EINDGNYTLYDIEK
-257 SELNEIEREIQEIDW
+257 NEITRDIQVIDW
-272 EVSEAEKLGHDHF
+272 EVSEAEKAGHDHF
-285 MYKEILEQS
+285 MYKEILEQA
-294 EVIERTISGRL
+294 EVIERTITGRI
-305 ETTSKEIPIK
+305 EKNSTEIPIHLDK
-315 QDEASKYEKIW
+315 AKKFEKIW

-349 VPVSVELASEF
+349 IPVSVELASEF

-450 ANKLDVS
+450 ADKLDVS
-457 FDEIAEL
+457 FDEISEL
-464 PKLIEE
+464 PKLIDQ
-470 TMDCEKQIKDLS
+470 TMACEKQIKDIS

-537 TPIIVTASQNH
+537 TPVIVTASQNH

-570 GDNQSEKLENIS
+570 GDNQSKKLENIS
-582 DEYVTLPDSN
+582 DEYVTLPDIN

>member
-1 MALFGSARDASLV
+1 MDLSR
-14 RSVNRE
+14 
-20 LINNF
+20 
-25 VDMEVAFYK
+25 
-34 LVLEDSRANIYDES
+34 LEYR
-48 DNKVYYS
+48 
-55 PMRIP
+55 
-60 CLIEKGEKNYVGD
+60 
-73 DAGYDSTRE
+73 GYDSAGIAISDGSKITIEKKE
-82 GFFNF
+82 GKLNV
-87 LRDDLKDSNI
+87 LKDHLKNNPIS
-97 KGNIGIGHTRWATHG
+97 GNIGIGHTRWATHG

-120 PHSDNSEEF
+120 PHSDNGEEF

-166 LSRKWNGQLLKTV
+166 LSRKWNGELLKTV
-179 TDVAKNL
+179 VDVAKTL
-186 EGTYALVVTTTKEE
+186 DGTYALVVTTTKEE

-226 SAAILEHTNKMI
+226 SAAILEHTKKMI

-257 SELNEIEREIQEIDW
+257 SDLNEIEREIQEIDW
-272 EVSEAEKLGHDHF
+272 EVSEAEKAGYDHF
-285 MYKEILEQS
+285 MYKEILEQP

-305 ETTSKEIPIK
+305 ETTSEEIPIK
-315 QDEASKYEKIW
+315 LDQASKYEKIW

-360 RYREPIVGEND
+360 RYREPIVGKND

-414 DSVFYLHVGPEI
+414 DSIFYLHVGPEI

-450 ANKLDVS
+450 TNKLDVS

-464 PKLIEE
+464 PKLIEQ
-470 TMDCEKQIKDLS
+470 TMACEKQIKDIS

-525 LKHGTLALIEDG
+525 LKHGTLALIENG

>member
-1 MALFGSARDASLV
+1 MCGIVGYSGPKEPLPILLGGLSR
-14 RSVNRE
+14 
-20 LINNF
+20 
-25 VDMEVAFYK
+25 
-34 LVLEDSRANIYDES
+34 LEYR
-48 DNKVYYS
+48 
-55 PMRIP
+55 
-60 CLIEKGEKNYVGD
+60 
-73 DAGYDSTRE
+73 GYDSSGIAILNNNELIVEKKE
-82 GFFNF
+82 GK
-87 LRDDLKDSNI
+87 LSSLIQHLDGKTI
-97 KGNIGIGHTRWATHG
+97 KGSIGIGHTRWATHG
-112 VPNDVNAH
+112 VPSDKNAH
-120 PHSDNSEEF
+120 PHSDNQNEF

-135 IIENYA
+135 IVENYS
-141 EIKKDL
+141 EMKNELIKQ
-147 LEEGFEFKS
+147 GYTFSS

-166 LSRKWNGQLLKTV
+166 LSKEWSGDLLETV
-179 TDVAKNL
+179 LNVAKKL
-186 EGTYALVVTTTKEE
+186 EGTYALVVTTVKQPDV
-200 GTIVAGRLMSPLVL
+200 IVAGRMMSPLVL
-214 GVGENEVFLASD
+214 GVGEDEVFLASD

-246 EIKNGQYKLFD
+246 KIENGNFELFD
-257 SELNEIEREIQEIDW
+257 INKNKISREIQVIDW
-272 EVSEAEKLGHDHF
+272 EVSEAEKGGHDHF
-285 MYKEILEQS
+285 MYKEILEQP

-305 ETTSKEIPIK
+305 AGSESDIPISKE
-315 QDEASKYEKIW
+315 EAQKFEKIW

-360 RYREPIVGEND
+360 RYREPIVGKND

-391 LKENGAHVLALVN
+391 LKENDAHVLAFVN

-414 DSVFYLHVGPEI
+414 DSVLYLHVGPEI
-426 GVASTKAYLGMLV
+426 GVASTKAYLGMLI
-439 GQLLLAKHWDS
+439 GQLLVAKHWDEE
-450 ANKLDVS
+450 NKLNIS
-457 FDEIAEL
+457 YDEINGL
-464 PKLIEE
+464 PKLIQE
-470 TMDCEKQIKDLS
+470 TLNCEDQIKRLS
-482 EKIYKKNDIYFIGR
+482 KKISKKKDIYFIGR

-525 LKHGTLALIEDG
+525 LKHGTLALIEDD
-537 TPIIVTASQNH
+537 TPVIVTASQNH

-555 NVQEVIARGAYVIAI
+555 NVQEVIARGAYVISI
-570 GDNQSEKLENIS
+570 GDNSSKKLEDIS
-582 DEYVTLPDSN
+582 NEYVTLP
-592 EILTTVISI
+592 TTSEVLSTIISI

>member
-1 MALFGSARDASLV
+1 MCGIIGYSGPKQPLPIL
-14 RSVNRE
+14 
-20 LINNF
+20 
-25 VDMEVAFYK
+25 
-34 LVLEDSRANIYDES
+34 LEGLSRLEY
-48 DNKVYYS
+48 
-55 PMRIP
+55 R
-60 CLIEKGEKNYVGD
+60 
-73 DAGYDSTRE
+73 GYDSAGIAITDGPNLTIEKKE
-82 GFFNF
+82 GK
-87 LRDDLKDSNI
+87 LQVLKDHLLNKEI
-97 KGNIGIGHTRWATHG
+97 NGNIGIGHTRWATHG
-112 VPNDVNAH
+112 VPSDENAH
-120 PHSDNSEEF
+120 PHYDRNKDF

-141 EIKKDL
+141 EMK
-147 LEEGFEFKS
+147 EELQSDDYQFES
-156 DTDTEVVAVE
+156 ETDTEVVAVE
-166 LSRKWNGQLLKTV
+166 LSKQWTGNLLETV
-179 TDVAKNL
+179 CKVAKEL
-186 EGTYALVVTTTKEE
+186 DGTYALVVTTTKQSD
-200 GTIVAGRLMSPLVL
+200 TIVAGRMMSPLVL
-214 GVGENEVFLASD
+214 GVGEGEVFLASD

-246 EIKNGQYKLFD
+246 EIKDGSYQLFD
-257 SELNEIEREIQEIDW
+257 INMNKISREVQEIDW
-272 EVSEAEKLGHDHF
+272 EVSEAEKSGHDHF
-285 MYKEILEQS
+285 MYKEILEQA
-294 EVIERTISGRL
+294 EVIERTITGRL
-305 ETTSKEIPIK
+305 EIGSEEIPVDLNKAK
-315 QDEASKYEKIW
+315 QFEKIW

-391 LKENGAHVLALVN
+391 LKENNAHVLALVN

-414 DSVFYLHVGPEI
+414 DSVLYLHVGPEI

-439 GQLLLAKHWDS
+439 GQLLLAKHWDES
-450 ANKLDVS
+450 ENLETT
-457 FDEIAEL
+457 FDEIKQL
-464 PKLIEE
+464 PFLIKE
-470 TMDCEKQIKDLS
+470 TLKCESQIKEIS
-482 EKIYKKNDIYFIGR
+482 KSINEKKDIYFIGR

-525 LKHGTLALIEDG
+525 LKHGTLALIENG
-537 TPIIVTASQNH
+537 TPVIVTASQHH

-555 NVQEVIARGAYVIAI
+555 NVQEVKARGAYVIAI
-570 GDNQSEKLENIS
+570 GDNSSKKLQDIS
-582 DEYVTLPDSN
+582 NDYVTLPEAS
-592 EILTTVISI
+592 EMLSTIVSI

>member
-1 MALFGSARDASLV
+1 MNRNNLKQSLLQPARWNGDIMCGIVGYSGPKEPLPI
-14 RSVNRE
+14 
-20 LINNF
+20 LING
-25 VDMEVAFYK
+25 
-34 LVLEDSRANIYDES
+34 LSRLEYR
-48 DNKVYYS
+48 
-55 PMRIP
+55 
-60 CLIEKGEKNYVGD
+60 
-73 DAGYDSTRE
+73 GYDSAGIAISDGNKIIVEKKE
-82 GFFNF
+82 GKLDVLKNH
-87 LRDDLKDSNI
+87 LKDSNI
-97 KGNIGIGHTRWATHG
+97 KGNLGIGHTRWATHG

-147 LEEGFEFKS
+147 LEKGFKFKS

-179 TDVAKNL
+179 TDVAKTL
-186 EGTYALVVTTTKEE
+186 EGTYALVVTTTREE

-272 EVSEAEKLGHDHF
+272 EVSEAEKLGYDHF

-305 ETTSKEIPIK
+305 EKNSKEIPIK

-339 GKDLF
+339 GKDIF

-457 FDEIAEL
+457 FNEIAEL

-470 TMDCEKQIKDLS
+470 TMACEKQIKEIS
-482 EKIYKKNDIYFIGR
+482 EIICKKNDIYFIGR

-525 LKHGTLALIEDG
+525 LKHGTLALIEEG

-592 EILTTVISI
+592 EILTTVLSI

>member
-1 MALFGSARDASLV
+1 MCGIIGYSGPKESLPI
-14 RSVNRE
+14 
-20 LINNF
+20 LISG
-25 VDMEVAFYK
+25 
-34 LVLEDSRANIYDES
+34 LSRLEYR
-48 DNKVYYS
+48 
-55 PMRIP
+55 
-60 CLIEKGEKNYVGD
+60 
-73 DAGYDSTRE
+73 GYDSAGVALIDGDNLSIEKKE
-82 GFFNF
+82 GK
-87 LRDDLKDSNI
+87 LSVLKEHLEGISI

-112 VPNDVNAH
+112 VPSDVNAH
-120 PHSDNSEEF
+120 PHADNANEF

-141 EIKKDL
+141 ELKDEL
-147 LEEGFEFKS
+147 IQDDYNFISE
-156 DTDTEVVAVE
+156 TDTEVVAVE
-166 LSRKWNGQLLKTV
+166 LSRKWNGELLDTV
-179 TDVAKNL
+179 LDVAKSL
-186 EGTYALVVTTTKEE
+186 EGTYALVVTSTKQP
-200 GTIVAGRLMSPLVL
+200 GTIVAGRMMSPLVL
-214 GVGENEVFLASD
+214 GVGEGEVFLASD
-226 SAAILEHTNKMI
+226 SAAILEYTNKMI

-246 EIKNGQYKLFD
+246 EINHGNFTLYDIEKNVITRD
-257 SELNEIEREIQEIDW
+257 IQVIDW
-272 EVSEAEKLGHDHF
+272 EVSEAEKAGHDHF
-285 MYKEILEQS
+285 MYKEILEQP
-294 EVIERTISGRL
+294 EVIERTITGRI
-305 ETTSKEIPIK
+305 EKNSTEIPIHLDK
-315 QDEASKYEKIW
+315 AKKFEKIW

-349 VPVSVELASEF
+349 IPVSVELASEF

-391 LKENGAHVLALVN
+391 LKENNAHVLALVN

-464 PKLIEE
+464 PKLIEQ
-470 TMDCEKQIKDLS
+470 TMACEKQIKDIS
-482 EKIYKKNDIYFIGR
+482 DKIYKKNDIYFIGR

-525 LKHGTLALIEDG
+525 LKHGTLALVEDG

-555 NVQEVIARGAYVIAI
+555 NVQEVIARGAFVIAI
-570 GDNQSEKLENIS
+570 GDNQSEKLKNIS
-582 DEYVTLPDSN
+582 DEYVTLPNSN

>member
-1 MALFGSARDASLV
+1 MCGIIGYSGPKQPLPIL
-14 RSVNRE
+14 
-20 LINNF
+20 
-25 VDMEVAFYK
+25 
-34 LVLEDSRANIYDES
+34 LEGLSRLEY
-48 DNKVYYS
+48 
-55 PMRIP
+55 R
-60 CLIEKGEKNYVGD
+60 
-73 DAGYDSTRE
+73 GYDSAGIAISDGPNLTIEKKE
-82 GFFNF
+82 GK
-87 LRDDLKDSNI
+87 LQVLKDHLINKEI
-97 KGNIGIGHTRWATHG
+97 NGNIGIGHTRWATHG
-112 VPNDVNAH
+112 VPSDENAH
-120 PHSDNSEEF
+120 PHYDRNKDF

-141 EIKKDL
+141 EMK
-147 LEEGFEFKS
+147 EELQSDDYQFES
-156 DTDTEVVAVE
+156 ETDTEVVAVE
-166 LSRKWNGQLLKTV
+166 LSKQWTGNLLETV
-179 TDVAKNL
+179 CKVAKEL
-186 EGTYALVVTTTKEE
+186 DGTYALVVTTTKQSD
-200 GTIVAGRLMSPLVL
+200 TIVAGRMMSPLVL
-214 GVGENEVFLASD
+214 GVGEGEVFLASD

-246 EIKNGQYKLFD
+246 EIKDGSYQLFD
-257 SELNEIEREIQEIDW
+257 INMNKISREVQEIDW
-272 EVSEAEKLGHDHF
+272 KVSEAEKSGHDHF
-285 MYKEILEQS
+285 MYKEILEQA
-294 EVIERTISGRL
+294 EVIERTITGRL
-305 ETTSKEIPIK
+305 EIGSEEIPVDFNKAK
-315 QDEASKYEKIW
+315 QFEKIW

-391 LKENGAHVLALVN
+391 LKENNAHVLALVN

-414 DSVFYLHVGPEI
+414 DSVLYLHVGPEI

-439 GQLLLAKHWDS
+439 GQLLLAKHWDES
-450 ANKLDVS
+450 ENLETT
-457 FDEIAEL
+457 FDEIKQL
-464 PKLIEE
+464 PFLIKE
-470 TMDCEKQIKDLS
+470 TLKCESQIKEIS
-482 EKIYKKNDIYFIGR
+482 KSINEKKDIYFIGR

-525 LKHGTLALIEDG
+525 LKHGTLALIENG
-537 TPIIVTASQNH
+537 TPVIVTASQHH

-555 NVQEVIARGAYVIAI
+555 NVQEVKARGAYVIAI
-570 GDNQSEKLENIS
+570 GDNSSKKLQDIS
-582 DEYVTLPDSN
+582 NDYVTLPEAS
-592 EILTTVISI
+592 EMLSTIVSI

>member
-1 MALFGSARDASLV
+1 
-14 RSVNRE
+14 VNRNNLKQSLLQPARWNGDIMCGIVGYSGPKE
-20 LINNF
+20 PLPILING
-25 VDMEVAFYK
+25 
-34 LVLEDSRANIYDES
+34 LSRLEYR
-48 DNKVYYS
+48 
-55 PMRIP
+55 
-60 CLIEKGEKNYVGD
+60 
-73 DAGYDSTRE
+73 GYDSAGIAISDGNKIIVEKKE
-82 GFFNF
+82 GKLDVLKNH
-87 LRDDLKDSNI
+87 LKDSNI
-97 KGNIGIGHTRWATHG
+97 KGNLGIGHTRWATHG

-147 LEEGFEFKS
+147 LEKGFKFKS

-179 TDVAKNL
+179 TDVAKTL
-186 EGTYALVVTTTKEE
+186 EGTYALVVTTTREE

-272 EVSEAEKLGHDHF
+272 EVSEAEKLGYDHF

-305 ETTSKEIPIK
+305 EKNSKEIPIK
-315 QDEASKYEKIW
+315 LDEASKYEKIW

-339 GKDLF
+339 GKDIF

-457 FDEIAEL
+457 FNEIAEL

-470 TMDCEKQIKDLS
+470 TMACEKQIKEIS
-482 EKIYKKNDIYFIGR
+482 EIICKKNDIYFIGR

-525 LKHGTLALIEDG
+525 LKHGTLALIEEG

>member
-1 MALFGSARDASLV
+1 MCGIIGYSGPKQPLPILLGGLSR
-14 RSVNRE
+14 
-20 LINNF
+20 
-25 VDMEVAFYK
+25 
-34 LVLEDSRANIYDES
+34 LEYR
-48 DNKVYYS
+48 
-55 PMRIP
+55 
-60 CLIEKGEKNYVGD
+60 
-73 DAGYDSTRE
+73 GYDSAGIAISDGENIIIEKKE
-82 GFFNF
+82 GK
-87 LRDDLKDSNI
+87 LQVLKDHLLDTKI

-112 VPNDVNAH
+112 VPSDENAH
-120 PHSDNSEEF
+120 PHYDNNQDF

-141 EIKKDL
+141 EIK
-147 LEEGFEFKS
+147 EELQKEDYQFES
-156 DTDTEVVAVE
+156 ETDTEVVAVE
-166 LSRKWNGQLLKTV
+166 LSRQWTGNLLETV
-179 TDVAKNL
+179 CKVAKEL
-186 EGTYALVVTTTKEE
+186 DGTYALVVTTTKQSN
-200 GTIVAGRLMSPLVL
+200 TIVAGRMMSPLVL
-214 GVGENEVFLASD
+214 GVGDGEVFLASD

-246 EIKNGQYKLFD
+246 EIKNGNYQLFD
-257 SELNEIEREIQEIDW
+257 INMNKVTRDIQEIDW
-272 EVSEAEKLGHDHF
+272 EVSEAEKSGHDHY

-294 EVIERTISGRL
+294 EVIERTIAGRL
-305 ETTSKEIPIK
+305 EVGSEEIPIDLKKAK
-315 QDEASKYEKIW
+315 QFEKIW

-391 LKENGAHVLALVN
+391 LKENNSHVLALVN

-414 DSVFYLHVGPEI
+414 DSVLYLHVGPEI

-439 GQLLLAKHWDS
+439 GQLLLAKHWDES
-450 ANKLDVS
+450 NKLETT
-457 FDEIAEL
+457 FNEIKQL
-464 PKLIEE
+464 PSLIKE
-470 TMDCEKQIKDLS
+470 TLKCEAQIKEIS
-482 EKIYKKNDIYFIGR
+482 KSINEKKDIYFIGR
-496 GLDYALAAEGALKL
+496 GLDYALAAEGASKL

-520 LAAGE
+520 LAAGD
-525 LKHGTLALIEDG
+525 LKHGTLALIQDG
-537 TPIIVTASQNH
+537 TPVIVTASQHH

-555 NVQEVIARGAYVIAI
+555 NVQEVKARGAYVIAI
-570 GDNQSEKLENIS
+570 GDNSSKKLQDIS
-582 DEYVTLPDSN
+582 NDYVTLPEAS
-592 EILTTVISI
+592 EMLSTIVSI

>member
-1 MALFGSARDASLV
+1 MNRNNLKQSLLQPARWNGDIMCGIVGYSGPKEPLPI
-14 RSVNRE
+14 
-20 LINNF
+20 LING
-25 VDMEVAFYK
+25 
-34 LVLEDSRANIYDES
+34 LSRLEYR
-48 DNKVYYS
+48 
-55 PMRIP
+55 
-60 CLIEKGEKNYVGD
+60 
-73 DAGYDSTRE
+73 GYDSAGIAISDGNKIIVEKKE
-82 GFFNF
+82 GKLDVLKNH
-87 LRDDLKDSNI
+87 LKDSNI
-97 KGNIGIGHTRWATHG
+97 KGNLGIGHTRWATHG

-147 LEEGFEFKS
+147 LEKGFKFKS

-179 TDVAKNL
+179 TDVAKTL
-186 EGTYALVVTTTKEE
+186 EGTYALVVTTTREE

-272 EVSEAEKLGHDHF
+272 EVSEAEKLGYDHF

-305 ETTSKEIPIK
+305 EKSSKEIPIK

-339 GKDLF
+339 GKDIF

-457 FDEIAEL
+457 FNEIAEL

-470 TMDCEKQIKDLS
+470 TMACEKQIKEIS
-482 EKIYKKNDIYFIGR
+482 EIICKKNDIYFIGR

-525 LKHGTLALIEDG
+525 LKHGTLALIEEG